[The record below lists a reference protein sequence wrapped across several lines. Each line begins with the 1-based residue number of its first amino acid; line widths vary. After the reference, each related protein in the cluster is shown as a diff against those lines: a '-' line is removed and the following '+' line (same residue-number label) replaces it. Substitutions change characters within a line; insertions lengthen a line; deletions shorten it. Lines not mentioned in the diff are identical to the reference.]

1 MRPRERH
8 PATGAS
14 APPDTLRLRSVLS
27 SWPEAGKPFGDTLTA
42 PRWPWPGVSPGP
54 PPACR
59 PHTGPQRGG
68 LRCGPSPLCF
78 YSLSHS
84 HPSPTP
90 AQAHQTAAVLQKPWS
105 EADKHPGQHRVRDSG
120 APFLKPPQWRLS
132 PQLCPPRKVTV
143 SVSPSHSLSTSQPLS
158 LCPFHIVSAGAD
170 LGRQKTFPAISWGRA
185 ATPRSSEPLPPL
197 LLHRSRRPQ
206 EQKSAGL
213 SVGLTVLMRNSAAA
227 SGVLSF

>member
-42 PRWPWPGVSPGP
+42 PRWPWPGVSPAP
-54 PPACR
+54 SPARR
-59 PHTGPQRGG
+59 PRTGPQRSSFG
-68 LRCGPSPLCF
+68 RGPSPLCF

-105 EADKHPGQHRVRDSG
+105 EADRHPGQHRVRDSG

-143 SVSPSHSLSTSQPLS
+143 SVCPSTAFQPPNLCLSDPA
-158 LCPFHIVSAGAD
+158 FHMVSAGAD
-170 LGRQKTFPAISWGRA
+170 SGRQNTFLTILIYLWGRA
-185 ATPRSSEPLPPL
+185 TTRRSSEPL
-197 LLHRSRRPQ
+197 
-206 EQKSAGL
+206 
-213 SVGLTVLMRNSAAA
+213 LMEHS
-227 SGVLSF
+227 

>member
-90 AQAHQTAAVLQKPWS
+90 AQAHPTANGSCAPKALERGRQAPRPTQS
-105 EADKHPGQHRVRDSG
+105 QGQRGTLPETPSMPSQSP
-120 APFLKPPQWRLS
+120 ALS
-132 PQLCPPRKVTV
+132 PKEGHSLCFSQSQSFNLPTTFSLSLSYSLCRCRLGETENL
-143 SVSPSHSLSTSQPLS
+143 PSHL
-158 LCPFHIVSAGAD
+158 
-170 LGRQKTFPAISWGRA
+170 LGQSCHPEIFRTTASPAPA
-185 ATPRSSEPLPPL
+185 
-197 LLHRSRRPQ
+197 
-206 EQKSAGL
+206 
-213 SVGLTVLMRNSAAA
+213 
-227 SGVLSF
+227 